1 MQEMAPSDVQAP
13 TGTPAYDDEDDE
25 DLARR
30 LQLSVTDTF
39 DSVAIIAHA
48 LNVLGPENG
57 VSRFSLYLK
66 RKEMIPLHQVERLFP
81 IA

>member
-1 MQEMAPSDVQAP
+1 MAPSDVQAP